1 MSSRA
6 SRIAAVAVW
15 MLSACGGGSDHNP
28 NPNPTTPTA
37 PMTITVS
44 GRVVNDWK
52 NPVPGMLVVVSGK
65 PPMVT
70 DGNGRFSVSDVT
82 SPYDVSLVHIAS
94 RTATIYKGLTR
105 ADPVLAGS
113 SDIPTAQTANLS
125 GTVTGIALP
134 QPAMHYTMVQ
144 VMAPESGYGN
154 ANTSAAGAYAFPSFR
169 WLGSPNTTGVMHA
182 LQVRNSA
189 GGVPVE
195 YKAYG
200 KREGVA
206 RASGGTFAGQ
216 TVRLNVIPNGNL
228 SGTVSVPA
236 GYTLAAKG
244 LYLQV
249 SPENLMSLQAENT
262 SAAAFSFVTPNI
274 GPTALTLY
282 AGARKGGAGSTVYRR
297 GLPATASGLA
307 LSIPAG
313 PEQNLPADGAT
324 GVGTTTQ
331 FSWSAFA
338 GGVHAAE
345 FYSDAANKPTYII
358 YTAGT
363 STTIPDLS
371 AVGLGLPPATPY
383 KWSVLALAP
392 ISNID
397 QIAVDAGFWGLY
409 RTLPG
414 DSSFVAS
421 AERVFNTSP

>member
-6 SRIAAVAVW
+6 SCIAAVAVW
-15 MLSACGGGSDHNP
+15 VLSACGGGSDHSP
-28 NPNPTTPTA
+28 NPNSPNPPTTAT
-37 PMTITVS
+37 TITVS
-44 GRVVNDWK
+44 GRVVNNWK
-52 NPVPGMLVVVSGK
+52 NPVAGMPVVVSGK
-65 PPMVT
+65 PPLVT

-82 SPYDVSLVHIAS
+82 TPYDVSLVHIAS

-105 ADPVLAGS
+105 ADPVLVGS
-113 SDIPTAQTANLS
+113 SDAPASQTANVS
-125 GTVTGIALP
+125 GSVSGISLP
-134 QPAMHYTMVQ
+134 QPALHYTAVY
-144 VMAPESGYGN
+144 VITDGGYEYN
-154 ANTSAAGAYAFPSFR
+154 FASTAGAWAFPSFR
-169 WLGSPNTTGVMHA
+169 WYGSPNTTGVMHA

-206 RASGGTFAGQ
+206 LASGGTFAAQ
-216 TVRLNVIPNGNL
+216 NVRLNAIPNGNV
-228 SGTVSVPA
+228 SGTVSVAA
-236 GYTLAAKG
+236 GYTLSTKG
-244 LYLQV
+244 LSLQL
-249 SPENLMSLQAENT
+249 SPEYDMSLQSENT

-274 GPTALTLY
+274 GPTALMLY
-282 AGARKGGAGSTVYRR
+282 ASATKGGAGSTVYRR
-297 GLPATASGLA
+297 GLPATASGIA

-313 PEQNLPADGAT
+313 PGQNLPADGTT

-371 AVGLGLPPATPY
+371 SVGLGLPPATPY

-397 QIAVDAGFWGLY
+397 QIAVDAGFWGLF

-414 DSSFVAS
+414 DSSLVAS